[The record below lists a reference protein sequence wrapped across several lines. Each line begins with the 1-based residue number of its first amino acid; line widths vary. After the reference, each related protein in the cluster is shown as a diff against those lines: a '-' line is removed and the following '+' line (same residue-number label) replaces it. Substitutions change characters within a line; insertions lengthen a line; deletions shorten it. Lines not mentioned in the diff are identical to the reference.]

1 MQHTGETTA
10 LAAGGTNRGREAV
23 TSSPKGGDDVTE
35 ATEEKPR
42 SGPRR
47 GKTGTTGAGLRLQKG
62 RTASTEEWLATG
74 GKKIADRCAPVVVVE
89 DALNAMRIIYNRH
102 IIDPERGPRGRS
114 RSGCGSAEG
123 PTIKIKQTTIIREI
137 ARSFY
142 SPHVHIKQTTWRS
155 PGGYSS
161 GRSREPRAGQRPA
174 GQRGARRQARNQRS
188 GKSTA

>member
-42 SGPRR
+42 PGPE
-47 GKTGTTGAGLRLQKG
+47 GETGTTGAGLRLQKG

-102 IIDPERGPRGRS
+102 FIDPVVENESKAGS
-114 RSGCGSAEG
+114 RNS
-123 PTIKIKQTTIIREI
+123 
-137 ARSFY
+137 
-142 SPHVHIKQTTWRS
+142 
-155 PGGYSS
+155 
-161 GRSREPRAGQRPA
+161 
-174 GQRGARRQARNQRS
+174 
-188 GKSTA
+188 

>member
-42 SGPRR
+42 PGPEG
-47 GKTGTTGAGLRLQKG
+47 GKPAQQGAGLRLQKG

-89 DALNAMRIIYNRH
+89 DALKAMRIIYNRH
-102 IIDPERGPRGRS
+102 IIDPVVENESMAGS
-114 RSGCGSAEG
+114 RNS
-123 PTIKIKQTTIIREI
+123 
-137 ARSFY
+137 
-142 SPHVHIKQTTWRS
+142 
-155 PGGYSS
+155 
-161 GRSREPRAGQRPA
+161 
-174 GQRGARRQARNQRS
+174 
-188 GKSTA
+188 